1 MLHCGPRI
9 RERNLYTQYSGRD
22 LVLTA
27 ETDLHNNYKLRK
39 SSTQGQE
46 PQCSTVGPRIRERKA
61 HTQNHIV
68 LRSETCGNPNYGEA
82 GFELSAETCPYNNYR
97 LKQKPNS
104 EAGAAVLHSTVGRR
118 IGERVS

>member
-1 MLHCGPRI
+1 MLHCGTSHK
-9 RERNLYTQYSGRD
+9 REKGT
-22 LVLTA
+22 
-27 ETDLHNNYKLRK
+27 
-39 SSTQGQE
+39 
-46 PQCSTVGPRIRERKA
+46 
-61 HTQNHIV
+61 HTKHIV